1 MIGKSKKEDGVREE
15 KRKRDPS
22 TQPPKSSKA
31 PAGGKSSQQAA
42 APQQAAPGQPQQGS
56 FVAHKE
62 IKLTLLNKV
71 RQGTGPQHCAWAW
84 VLGTLHIRECGPCA
98 CNCGLTPPQHQTSSE
113 LCTCLEGPHDRLRS
127 CKALPHAAQRA
138 PSRGGKGHGTALEGQ
153 GFGQEEAHGSRE
165 PFASNSRY
173 TATLCLA

>member
-1 MIGKSKKEDGVREE
+1 MSFKQTVSLFVCTGTEGFLLTGKSKKEDGVREE

-42 APQQAAPGQPQQGS
+42 TPQQATPGQPQQGS

-71 RQGTGPQHCAWAW
+71 RPRGQAVVLTWACCW
-84 VLGTLHIRECGPCA
+84 V
-98 CNCGLTPPQHQTSSE
+98 PP
-113 LCTCLEGPHDRLRS
+113 
-127 CKALPHAAQRA
+127 AL
-138 PSRGGKGHGTALEGQ
+138 S
-153 GFGQEEAHGSRE
+153 
-165 PFASNSRY
+165 
-173 TATLCLA
+173 

>member
-71 RQGTGPQHCAWAW
+71 RQGDRPASLHLGLRAGDSTQGAWPAW
-84 VLGTLHIRECGPCA
+84 V
-98 CNCGLTPPQHQTSSE
+98 LTPPQPQTSSE
-113 LCTCLEGPHDRLRS
+113 LCTCLEEPRPDMLRS
-127 CKALPHAAQRA
+127 CKALPHAAQR
-138 PSRGGKGHGTALEGQ
+138 PLTWWQGPQSCFGGSGVLPRGGSWEQRTIRQ
-153 GFGQEEAHGSRE
+153 
-165 PFASNSRY
+165 
-173 TATLCLA
+173 

>member
-71 RQGTGPQHCAWAW
+71 RQGDRPALLH
-84 VLGTLHIRECGPCA
+84 LGLGAGDSTQGTSHIHERGPCA
-98 CNCGLTPPQHQTSSE
+98 CTCGLASLGPDPTPAS
-113 LCTCLEGPHDRLRS
+113 DIF
-127 CKALPHAAQRA
+127 KALHMSGRA
-138 PSRGGKGHGTALEGQ
+138 
-153 GFGQEEAHGSRE
+153 EA
-165 PFASNSRY
+165 
-173 TATLCLA
+173 